1 MLLEIVN
8 TIASHRP
15 SQVDGREQEDSD
27 ESRQRKIRTDS
38 AESRQRKI
46 RTDSAESYAACS
58 SGMTATER
66 SKPPLPVLKED
77 GKLSVL
83 DSSVHDVDRYTLKLY
98 RINGR
103 KNKRT
108 F

>member
-1 MLLEIVN
+1 M
-8 TIASHRP
+8 IASRRRVC
-15 SQVDGREQEDSD
+15 VDGREQEDSD
-27 ESRQRKIRTDS
+27 ESRSGKPER
-38 AESRQRKI
+38 
-46 RTDSAESYAACS
+46 DSAESYAACS
-58 SGMTATER
+58 SGMTATE
-66 SKPPLPVLKED
+66 KGLPLPPVFKED

-83 DSSVHDVDRYTLKLY
+83 DSSVHNVDRYTLKLY

>member
-1 MLLEIVN
+1 MRRTSFSNVIGIVHKQPLPFTPLRVN
-8 TIASHRP
+8 GKRTRGLRRVP
-15 SQVDGREQEDSD
+15 TTENPNGLRRVLCDLF
-27 ESRQRKIRTDS
+27 IRDL
-38 AESRQRKI
+38 
-46 RTDSAESYAACS
+46 
-58 SGMTATER
+58 TATER
-66 SKPPLPVLKED
+66 RKPPPPVLKED

>member
-1 MLLEIVN
+1 M
-8 TIASHRP
+8 IASRWRVY
-15 SQVDGREQEDSD
+15 VDGREQEDSD
-27 ESRQRKIRTDS
+27 ESRR
-38 AESRQRKI
+38 RKI
-46 RTDSAESYAACS
+46 RTDSAESYATCS
-58 SGMTATER
+58 SGMTATEQR
-66 SKPPLPVLKED
+66 LPFPPVLKED